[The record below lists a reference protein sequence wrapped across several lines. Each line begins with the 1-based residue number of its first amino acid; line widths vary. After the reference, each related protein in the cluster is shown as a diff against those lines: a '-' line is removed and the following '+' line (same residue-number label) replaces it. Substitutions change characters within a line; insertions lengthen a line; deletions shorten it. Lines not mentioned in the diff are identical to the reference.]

1 MSFSGAACRSAAA
14 VLSVLFALAAVG
26 CSGNSPVT
34 TEEISASAYTKEEET
49 VEAYN
54 ELTLCA
60 AEYWYSGGSV
70 YGEDIRIQITDKEIV
85 YASYFPWEGINN
97 YDGDERDK
105 IVVEH
110 KPIEPAQWA
119 DIEKAVDAVLP
130 VLGEG
135 EEYTPVTPSNTGMLT
150 MNDVMALT
158 KEYEAKSSQKGVFQK
173 LISNTF
179 QILDGGDS
187 GGFRLTWRDSGGTE
201 TTYSYRRPSDRRFY
215 TLIDVMRETV
225 HPVGREIVW
234 YGEPEVNGVYVT
246 VGKPSSGK
254 DSDFSFSCKPNTSA
268 DGEWRFYAYY
278 GENKKPLSCITSVDE
293 TIWKRIS
300 EKLTEL
306 CVEEWK
312 QGKYGSDKLITLYY
326 SDGKSAYFT
335 PDKKGLQELKAFFL
349 DIVNELKTQ

>member
-1 MSFSGAACRSAAA
+1 MSFSGAACRLAAG

-26 CSGNSPVT
+26 CSGDTPVT
-34 TEEISASAYTKEEET
+34 TEEISAPADTKEAET
-49 VEAYN
+49 LEAYN
-54 ELTLCA
+54 GLTLCG
-60 AEYWYSGGSV
+60 AEYWYKSGSV
-70 YGEDIRIQITDKEIV
+70 YGEDIRIHITDKEIV
-85 YASYFPWEGINN
+85 YASYFPWEGVDN
-97 YDGDERDK
+97 YDGDEHDE

-110 KPIEPAQWA
+110 QPIEPAQWA
-119 DIEKAVDAVLP
+119 EIEKAVDAVLP

-135 EEYTPVTPSNTGMLT
+135 EVYTPVTRSKMGMLT
-150 MNDVMALT
+150 FNDVMTLT
-158 KEYEAKSSQKGVFQK
+158 KEYEAKSSQKGISQK
-173 LISNTF
+173 LITDNI

-187 GGFRLTWRDSGGTE
+187 SGFRLTWRDSGGTE
-201 TTYSYRRPSDRRFY
+201 TTYRYRNPSDRRYY

-254 DSDFSFSCKPNTSA
+254 DSDFSFGCKPNTSA

-278 GENKKPLSCITSVDE
+278 GENKKPLSCTTSVDE

-326 SDGKSAYFT
+326 SDGRSAYFI
-335 PDKKGLQELKAFFL
+335 PDKKGLQKLKAFFL
-349 DIVNELKTQ
+349 ELVNELKNE